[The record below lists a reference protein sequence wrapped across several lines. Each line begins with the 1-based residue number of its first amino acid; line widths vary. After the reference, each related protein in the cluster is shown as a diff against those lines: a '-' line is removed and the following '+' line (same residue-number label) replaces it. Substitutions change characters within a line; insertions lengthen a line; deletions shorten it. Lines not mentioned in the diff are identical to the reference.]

1 MITIPV
7 AIINYNG
14 KKTLL
19 QTVESILNSKGV
31 KPEVYV
37 YDDCSTDNAL
47 EELSRKF
54 PQVKIYSHPFNTR
67 NPNVLR
73 NKAVREINSEKIFI
87 TDNDIIFDE
96 YCLKNLND
104 VMDSDPLITTCSPRL
119 MYQTDEKRTY
129 FAGVQ
134 IHFMAAAIGKYRE
147 EIIDHSD
154 KPIEPNSGGGI
165 MLLKRSKALEVGA
178 FDEDYGLAWGD
189 DGEFY
194 QRLLLSGYKCLYVPN
209 AFGYHEYKPFGKERY
224 YRAVGQVRNRLMFIA
239 THYSKRTIILLTPA
253 FIVYELM
260 EFVFMLS
267 KRIPSLFFKGE
278 IEFFKRLKMVRQK
291 RKKVQR
297 LRKVSDKDVLSSGE
311 IYISPAVKKNNK
323 IVKTL
328 MNGVQG
334 FFRVYWKIISPL
346 IP

>member
-1 MITIPV
+1 MTKIPV

-14 KKTLL
+14 KRTLL
-19 QTVESILNSKGV
+19 QTVESILKSKDIET
-31 KPEVYV
+31 EVYV

-47 EELSRKF
+47 DELKKQF
-54 PQVKIYSHPFNTR
+54 PEVKIYSHPFNTR

-73 NKAVREINSEKIFI
+73 NLAIKQIDSEKIFI

-104 VMDSDPLITTCSPRL
+104 VMDSDEKIATCSPRL
-119 MYQTDEKRTY
+119 MYLDDKERTY

-147 EIIDHSD
+147 EIVDHSG
-154 KPIEPNSGGGI
+154 KPIEQNSGGGI
-165 MLLKRSKALEVGA
+165 FLVKKSKAIEVGLL
-178 FDEDYGLAWGD
+178 DEDYGLAWGD

-194 QRLLLSGYKCLYVPN
+194 QRLLLSGYKCLYVPS
-209 AFGYHEYKPFGKERY
+209 AFGYHEYKPFNKERY
-224 YRAVGQVRNRLMFIA
+224 YRAVGQVKNRLMFIA
-239 THYSKRTIILLTPA
+239 THYSKRTIILLLPA

-260 EFVFMLS
+260 QFVFMLT
-267 KRIPSLFFKGE
+267 KNIPSLFFKGE
-278 IEFFKRLKMVRQK
+278 IEFLKNLKSVKQK
-291 RKKVQR
+291 RKKIQR
-297 LRKVSDKDVLSSGE
+297 LRKVSDKEVLSNGD
-311 IYISPAVKKNNK
+311 IYISPALLNNK
-323 IVKTL
+323 ITKFL

-334 FFRVYWKIISPL
+334 FFRVYWKIVSPL